1 MTGFPKTLTD
11 SRSNTSSPFKMWFF
25 RTALQQL
32 GPNRQSNYIGPRIN
46 AETYTL
52 AACWVFPAAFYT
64 AHTTHTS
71 DVPVFPC
78 VDFFLYRGTIERRRD
93 GQTDIRPLLYVLRC
107 DTTNAMRKRVEKKTT
122 ICPANATE
130 TRRLRLQVR
139 KFNEQ
144 IVYHGFA
151 RLLAL
156 DAINFRLCFR
166 PTHIHRV
173 NDVTESMVTIRSP
186 FCGYNFT

>member
-1 MTGFPKTLTD
+1 MYAGSMLGFPRRFLYCTLPILATC
-11 SRSNTSSPFKMWFF
+11 RFSPAW
-25 RTALQQL
+25 
-32 GPNRQSNYIGPRIN
+32 I
-46 AETYTL
+46 
-52 AACWVFPAAFYT
+52 
-64 AHTTHTS
+64 
-71 DVPVFPC
+71 
-78 VDFFLYRGTIERRRD
+78 FFLYRGTAERRRD

-122 ICPANATE
+122 VNATE

-139 KFNEQ
+139 KFSEQ

-186 FCGYNFT
+186 FCGYNLT